1 MYKLVC
7 LVVEFLLYWVN
18 NTQRISLYCYF
29 VNVHNAEL
37 TKIGLNLENKLFVK
51 LTLSKNDKKLLSFF
65 KYLKMTIIF
74 RKIRVTLDI

>member
-7 LVVEFLLYWVN
+7 LVVEFLLYWVI
-18 NTQRISLYCYF
+18 NTQRISLYF

-51 LTLSKNDKKLLSFF
+51 LTLSKNDKFF
-65 KYLKMTIIF
+65 
-74 RKIRVTLDI
+74 